1 MNGIEPVELHAGPY
15 RLRLATESD
24 IDAALEMSYDPAIR
38 QWYPTRITDRES
50 AERWLRRGSD
60 WSGGHHATWVVADTA
75 DRLVGSFSLV
85 HIDQD
90 DQFGAQ
96 VSYRTA
102 PWARDR
108 GVASY
113 ALVAAT
119 RWAFAA
125 LNLERLELPHA
136 VANPASCRVA
146 QKTGYRQEGLL
157 RLGFRDDLGR
167 RWDSHLHAHLVTAP
181 DPDHPVD
188 DRWPDGNFTGTGL

>member
-1 MNGIEPVELHAGPY
+1 MNGVEPVELHAGPY
-15 RLRLATESD
+15 RLRLATEAD
-24 IDAALEMSYDPAIR
+24 IDAALEMSRDPAIR
-38 QWYPTRITDRES
+38 QWYPTGITDRET

-60 WSGGHHATWVVADTA
+60 WSGGHHATWVVADAA

-85 HIDQD
+85 HINQD
-90 DQFGAQ
+90 DQFAAQ

-119 RWAFAA
+119 LWAFAA

-146 QKTGYRQEGLL
+146 QKASYRQEGLL

-167 RWDSHLHAHLVTAP
+167 RWDCHLHARLVAAS
-181 DPDHPVD
+181 DFDHQGA
-188 DRWPDGNFTGTGL
+188 DRRAGEDFTGTGS